1 MLRPA
6 GTWSRAVKVVVIDVG
21 GAHLKVLATGQRE
34 PREVASGPALSPRAW
49 SSLLAAWA
57 R

>member
-34 PREVASGPALSPRAW
+34 PREVASGPAVSPRAW